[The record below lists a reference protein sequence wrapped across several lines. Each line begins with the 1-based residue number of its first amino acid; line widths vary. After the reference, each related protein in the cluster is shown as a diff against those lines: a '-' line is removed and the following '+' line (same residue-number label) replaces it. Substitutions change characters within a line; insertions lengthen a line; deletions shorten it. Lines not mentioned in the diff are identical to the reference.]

1 MLRVSFRRVK
11 PGKEAKL
18 REWLTELS
26 KRADEVRAT
35 FVDETVRHEQA
46 FILQTVDGPI
56 LVYAMEARDF
66 DRGKQAFARSK
77 HRIDAEHKQVMGE
90 CLGDRLDIEPLHD
103 VALIDSRGHD
113 G

>member
-18 REWLTELS
+18 RAWLTELS
-26 KRADEVRAT
+26 KRTDEVRAT

-56 LVYAMEARDF
+56 LVYAMEASDF
-66 DRGKQAFARSK
+66 DRGKQAFTRST

-103 VALIDSRGHD
+103 VALTDSRGND
-113 G
+113 S